1 MSLRAARFS
10 MNSGEYSKSSVLC
23 VCVCVCVCVCILEG
37 RSRGVGEYIIRNLS
51 PAQGSEHPSVSSHL
65 VGN

>member
-1 MSLRAARFS
+1 

-23 VCVCVCVCVCILEG
+23 VCVCVCVCTLEG